1 MTRSAVH
8 AVAGEAAVCF
18 SLLTWLLAAQNAW
31 PTNNP
36 LRFAAAVLGGA
47 AIALILCH
55 MIPAMLAP
63 SLFKQRRGPLEVVRR
78 LVAAWFIVGAAGS
91 AIWLAKSSGEWILW
105 RQRDATYQRAGLG
118 ILVGLCAL
126 ALARQ
131 NPNIRTWVLLLL
143 ALLGATFVATS
154 FIAQFHGLST
164 RNPQL
169 FTEEF
174 LADDFKVFIGILL
187 ACAPASIFALEFG
200 RQESSRRKIVWAG
213 VWGMALPV
221 ICSVT
226 LTSFAKIAGMR
237 LYWRPSVP
245 IGFEQAFQWYWQKGF
260 PLLPVV
266 AVLSFGP
273 LICLLF
279 WMEALIPWR
288 GSWKRLVAL
297 ALALLLGAALI
308 PTNEELFRGYFIPW
322 CWSILIASALLGAW
336 TLLSSR
342 R

>member
-1 MTRSAVH
+1 MTRSALH

-18 SLLTWLLAAQNAW
+18 SLLTWVLAAQNAW
-31 PTNNP
+31 PTNSTW
-36 LRFAAAVLGGA
+36 RFAAAVLGGA
-47 AIALILCH
+47 VIALILCH
-55 MIPAMLAP
+55 IIPAILAP
-63 SLFKQRRGPLEVVRR
+63 SLFEQRRGPLEVARR
-78 LVAAWFIVGAAGS
+78 LAAAWFIIGAAGS
-91 AIWLAKSSGEWILW
+91 AIWLAKSAGEMILW
-105 RQRDATYQRAGLG
+105 RQYDATYQRACLG

-126 ALARQ
+126 ALAAQ
-131 NPNIRTWVLLLL
+131 SPNTRTWVLLLFSF
-143 ALLGATFVATS
+143 LGATFIATA

-200 RQESSRRKIVWAG
+200 REESSRRKIVWIG
-213 VWGMALPV
+213 VWGIVLPV

-245 IGFEQAFQWYWQKGF
+245 IGFEQAFQWCWQKGF

-266 AVLSFGP
+266 AILSFGP
-273 LICLLF
+273 LIGLLF
-279 WMEALIPWR
+279 WMETLLPWR
-288 GSWKRLVAL
+288 GSWKKARGSWRSHYYLVRHLFPPMKSSFAATL
-297 ALALLLGAALI
+297 SPGAG
-308 PTNEELFRGYFIPW
+308 P
-322 CWSILIASALLGAW
+322 S
-336 TLLSSR
+336 
-342 R
+342 